1 VEIEWMLDGGL
12 GVKLVVYM
20 LQSINQF
27 TLVKHGIQL
36 SSDFEHLFELGMHF
50 GSFFLPAV
58 IE

>member
-1 VEIEWMLDGGL
+1 MLDGAL

-27 TLVKHGIQL
+27 TLVKHVIQL

-50 GSFFLPAV
+50 GSFFLHAV